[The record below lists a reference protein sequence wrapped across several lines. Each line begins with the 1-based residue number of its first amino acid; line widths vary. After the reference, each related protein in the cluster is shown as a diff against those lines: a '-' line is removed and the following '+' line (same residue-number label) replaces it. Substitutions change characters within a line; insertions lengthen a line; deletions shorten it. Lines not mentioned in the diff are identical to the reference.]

1 MGDLGYKLPNLEG
14 ASERLKEA
22 LLRFH
27 RAKGGDREEGG
38 PNERGWVVLGSS
50 WGLESTPQAVL
61 ERYALEGA
69 QETAERL
76 GLSLESLHPTL
87 ERASLGEI
95 ALVFVLGLV
104 PKTLWR
110 MAQEERS

>member
-1 MGDLGYKLPNLEG
+1 MSDLGYKPPNLEG

-27 RAKGGDREEGG
+27 RAKGGDWEEDGSD
-38 PNERGWVVLGSS
+38 ERVWVVLGSS

-61 ERYALEGA
+61 ERYALESA
-69 QETAERL
+69 QETAKRL
-76 GLSLESLHPTL
+76 GLPLENLHPTL
-87 ERASLGEI
+87 EQASLGEI
-95 ALVFVLGLV
+95 ALVFILGLV

-110 MAQEERS
+110 MAQEKGS